1 MASDPA
7 VTLSAVTGVEL
18 SGLEDV
24 EGVRLLTSDLT
35 TLALLLNEARYRTL
49 ERVFGLTREQANLA
63 TIVLLLG
70 VSAATREGAIKALKA
85 PGGPSVP
92 DVALAMGVTR
102 EALHGIAGPSFDKV
116 PLFGTLIT
124 LAALA
129 HISRPVVSR
138 TTHAIHLRTHRA
150 LLAFEHRYGHH
161 VRRLQR
167 LDPRRSE

>member
-1 MASDPA
+1 M
-7 VTLSAVTGVEL
+7 SAVTGVEL

-35 TLALLLNEARYRTL
+35 TLALLLNEARYRTM

-63 TIVLLLG
+63 TGVLLLG
-70 VSAATREGAIKALKA
+70 VTAATHERAVRALTA

-102 EALHGIAGPSFDKV
+102 EALHSVAGRSFDKV
-116 PLFGTLIT
+116 PLAGTLIT

-138 TTHAIHLRTHRA
+138 TTHAIHRRTHR
-150 LLAFEHRYGHH
+150 LVLGFEHRYGHH
-161 VRRLQR
+161 VRRLQK
-167 LDPRRSE
+167 LDPRRDD